1 VNLERAPLKLQRSI
15 MSKGEKK
22 KGEGKKEGK
31 EMGSPRQPL
40 NNFFQGQSDLQIA
53 GLDVAPLKF
62 EMAPLNLKRA
72 INFHKFKKKKSFI
85 CRLLNLIG
93 VVSRFK

>member
-1 VNLERAPLKLQRSI
+1 LKGLLSNFKDPSCQRGKRKKERERRK
-15 MSKGEKK
+15 EKK
-22 KGEGKKEGK
+22 W
-31 EMGSPRQPL
+31 GSPRQPF
-40 NNFFQGQSDLQIA
+40 NIFFQGQSDLQIA

>member
-1 VNLERAPLKLQRSI
+1 MNCVNLERAPLKLQRSI

-31 EMGSPRQPL
+31 GMGEPQAAVEFL
-40 NNFFQGQSDLQIA
+40 FFQGQSDLQIA
-53 GLDVAPLKF
+53 KLDV
-62 EMAPLNLKRA
+62 APLNLKRA
-72 INFHKFKKKKSFI
+72 INFYKFKERKSFI
-85 CRLLNLIG
+85 CRLQNLIE